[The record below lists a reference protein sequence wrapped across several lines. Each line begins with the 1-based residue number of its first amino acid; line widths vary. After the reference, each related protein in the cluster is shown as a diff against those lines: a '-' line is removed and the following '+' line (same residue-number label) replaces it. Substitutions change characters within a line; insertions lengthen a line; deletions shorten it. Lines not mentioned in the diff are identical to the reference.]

1 MLKKL
6 MIVTQFAAKQIQRL
20 QIMKCFYFIHSLVQK
35 WKPAE
40 IKEEQQMLAV
50 RGKEEKEPRSF
61 FGGSP
66 THLFRKHSD
75 SSTMLPYASL
85 NNCRA
90 FEEISGFKN
99 TRFSSAATKSL
110 SPICSGK
117 PIREST

>member
-20 QIMKCFYFIHSLVQK
+20 QIMKCFNFIHSLVQK

-61 FGGSP
+61 WWQ
-66 THLFRKHSD
+66 SD
-75 SSTMLPYASL
+75 SPVS
-85 NNCRA
+85 
-90 FEEISGFKN
+90 
-99 TRFSSAATKSL
+99 
-110 SPICSGK
+110 
-117 PIREST
+117 